1 MIDSDTDKLVT
12 LAAQGDLPVMDR
24 LMQRHRQRLRKM
36 VAVRMDER
44 LAARVD
50 PSDVVQETLA
60 EAAGK
65 LREYAKNRPIP
76 FYPWLRQLAWNRL
89 VDLHRRHI
97 LSQRRSVS
105 REEERGP
112 PLDDRS
118 ALDLA
123 ERLLAS
129 DSGPVR
135 RLLRSEV
142 RRRVRDALDQ
152 LDERDRELL
161 VMRHLEQLSIREIAA
176 LLSIREGAVK
186 TRLVRALKRLRDRL
200 GELNDTEEE

>member
-1 MIDSDTDKLVT
+1 MVNSDTDELVT
-12 LAAQGDLPVMDR
+12 RAIQGDLPAMDR
-24 LMQRHRQRLRKM
+24 LMDRHRQRLRKM

-44 LAARVD
+44 LATRVD

-60 EAAGK
+60 EAARK
-65 LREYAKNRPIP
+65 LGDYARHRPLP

-89 VDLHRRHI
+89 VDLHRRHV
-97 LSQRRSVS
+97 QARRRSVT
-105 REEERGP
+105 REEAQGP

-135 RLLRSEV
+135 RLLRDEL

-152 LDERDRELL
+152 LSDRDRELL

-176 LLSIREGAVK
+176 VLAIGEGAVK
-186 TRLVRALKRLRDRL
+186 TRLVRALQRLRGLL
-200 GELNDTEEE
+200 GELGDEEEE

>member
-1 MIDSDTDKLVT
+1 MVNSDTDELVT
-12 LAAQGDLPVMDR
+12 RAAEGDLPAMDR
-24 LMQRHRQRLRKM
+24 LMDRHRQRLRKM
-36 VAVRMDER
+36 VAVRMDAR

-60 EAAGK
+60 EAARR
-65 LREYAKNRPIP
+65 LREYAKGRPLP

-89 VDLHRRHI
+89 VDLHRRHVRA
-97 LSQRRSVS
+97 QRRSVTL
-105 REEERGP
+105 EEAQRP

-129 DSGPVR
+129 DSGPMGR
-135 RLLRSEV
+135 MLHSEL
-142 RRRVRDALDQ
+142 RRRVREALDQ
-152 LDERDRELL
+152 LSDRDRELL

-176 LLSIREGAVK
+176 VLAVREGAVK
-186 TRLVRALKRLRDRL
+186 TRLVRALQRLRGLL
-200 GELNDTEEE
+200 GEFGEEEEG